1 MGATDERDPYVILG
15 VPRHAS
21 AAEIRAAYRALV
33 AKYHPDR
40 HQGNPLEQ
48 LASEKMAEINRAYE
62 TLSDPGRRRA
72 YDAGAPA
79 GGDGSGGGG
88 GGGATWAAAST
99 PGFGAASSSS
109 RRGMKVVAAL
119 SLLPILLRFGGL
131 IVRGLVAVARE
142 LMEGLAV
149 LRGTPF
155 VAGAVLLAIVIL
167 LVALL
172 RRRRLNK
179 PATRP

>member
-15 VPRHAS
+15 VSRHAS

-40 HQGNPLEQ
+40 HQGNPLEK

-62 TLSDPGRRRA
+62 TLSDPAHRRA
-72 YDAGAPA
+72 HDAGAPV
-79 GGDGSGGGG
+79 GGHGGGG
-88 GGGATWAAAST
+88 GGGEGAPWAAGGT
-99 PGFGAASSSS
+99 PDFGAASSSS
-109 RRGMKVVAAL
+109 RRGMKIVAVL
-119 SLLPILLRFGGL
+119 SLLPVLLRFGGL

-155 VAGAVLLAIVIL
+155 VAAAVLLAIVVL
-167 LVALL
+167 VVALL

-179 PATRP
+179 RATRP